1 LIIKYLMSVLSEI
14 ELSSVERKVYDL
26 VCQGDIMCKQLTPWE
41 SGVVPGLVEKGLVEI
56 YKHNVS
62 SSRVKMVKFLRKI

>member
-1 LIIKYLMSVLSEI
+1 
-14 ELSSVERKVYDL
+14 
-26 VCQGDIMCKQLTPWE
+26 MCKQLTPWE